1 MSKKVKNRIINSILA
16 VVLIIGL
23 LLVFSGPIRTQVV
36 RWMANRRMDVTA
48 AQIKKNQHK
57 KANFD
62 FKAVDSL
69 DTKQI
74 VHAAVKGDVIVLGK
88 VAVPSVGM
96 ALPVMKG
103 VSEDTM
109 AQGGGTMKPDQKMGA
124 DNNYALAGHSFSN
137 IFLPLENVQVGDRVY
152 LTDMQSV
159 YTYKVDYK
167 QSISPYDVKVIDDVP
182 GKKMVTLITCDNTV
196 RRWCIQGQ
204 LVKTQKATKK
214 TLAVFN
220 P

>member
-48 AQIKKNQHK
+48 AQIQKNQHK

-137 IFLPLENVQVGDRVY
+137 IFLPLENVKVGDKVY

>member
-137 IFLPLENVQVGDRVY
+137 IFLPLENVKVGDKVY

-204 LVKTQKATKK
+204 LVKTKKATKK